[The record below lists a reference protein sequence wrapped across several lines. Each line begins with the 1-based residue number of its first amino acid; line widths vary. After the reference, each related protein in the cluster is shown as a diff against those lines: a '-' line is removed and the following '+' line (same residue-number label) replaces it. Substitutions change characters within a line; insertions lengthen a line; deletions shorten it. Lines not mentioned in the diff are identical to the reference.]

1 MIDGKNFYDQWIN
14 SNLKTYDNIR
24 EVVTCQGDDY
34 TIGCLLGS
42 IYFKNYYKMIVV
54 DLTK

>member
-1 MIDGKNFYDQWIN
+1 MIDGKNFFDQWIN

-54 DLTK
+54 DLSK